1 MTVSPKLGVVIV
13 TYNASEVIRQCL
25 ESLLTAPGAG
35 GLAIVVVDNAS
46 PDGTADLIERWARG
60 EAEQAPDP
68 ASPVPLRAA
77 PKPLPL
83 AIRAPGEVVEGS
95 LTLIRWGLN
104 RGFAYG
110 VNRGL
115 EALKSRDDVAAFWV
129 LNPDCVAP
137 PETPGRLRDFAFSE
151 RFGLAGGRCRFYQ
164 RPDIVQTDG
173 GKVSRST
180 GVCRGIHAGCPAA
193 ETPLPA
199 DDELDFISG
208 AHLLVSRDYLDT
220 VGLMPED
227 YFLYYEEVDWAYRRG
242 TFALRV
248 VPGADIFHR
257 GGASIG
263 SGTFVRAPNSFA
275 NYFNHRNRM
284 WFVRRHLT
292 GRSSR
297 ALVWSFA
304 KTLQVLARDGWPEAW
319 ALMKGVLGL
328 APPRRV
334 RRSVADAAARAH
346 AFPPSPHG
354 PLRIIYKF
362 CIKIFGS
369 IS

>member
-1 MTVSPKLGVVIV
+1 MSPRSGCSIPI
-13 TYNASEVIRQCL
+13 A
-25 ESLLTAPGAG
+25 SLLPK
-35 GLAIVVVDNAS
+35 
-46 PDGTADLIERWARG
+46 
-60 EAEQAPDP
+60 
-68 ASPVPLRAA
+68 RA
-77 PKPLPL
+77 
-83 AIRAPGEVVEGS
+83 
-95 LTLIRWGLN
+95 
-104 RGFAYG
+104 
-110 VNRGL
+110 
-115 EALKSRDDVAAFWV
+115 
-129 LNPDCVAP
+129 
-137 PETPGRLRDFAFSE
+137 GRLRDFAFSE

-220 VGLMPED
+220 VGLMRED
-227 YFLYYEEVDWAYRRG
+227 YFLYYEEVDWAFRRG

-263 SGTFVRAPNSFA
+263 SGTFVRAPSSFA

-297 ALVWSFA
+297 ALIWSFA
-304 KTLQVLARDGWPEAW
+304 KALQVLARDGWPEAS

-369 IS
+369 ISELMQWLSYANLRLCQGEHGRPKPRLARNTTQGRRVRKSLLGENQWGEDRPGRVGQGSPLATY